1 MQDMAQSI
9 FIQKPTEVLPNMTP
23 VQEVVNTASSG
34 MSGMEILLLIIGAIV
49 AFFVIRWIVR
59 LLLELWLARYLVY
72 IQVSVPRS
80 DSKLDKEHETKKDFK
95 EKAGIMSLVHNS
107 IWKVPSTSLK
117 YTVLNAIFNHI
128 KFSYEIIYK
137 EWQVFFFI
145 VTYRDLFPT
154 INQTITSIYPDAEVV
169 IRDKKD
175 YITFQDQHSVVRT
188 TSFRKDQDRYF
199 PIKTYKYFE
208 EDPLTTFTN
217 VFGGLKQTDV
227 AVFQVVAKPLSHRYN
242 KKAKKVASEY
252 SKGKYNRGGS
262 WLLSWWLV
270 GKLLAPLGWIV
281 TNFVQNK
288 PDQNPMGASGGDS
301 YKIFNQAE
309 QEAQKMVGENAA
321 QNAFEASMLVLV
333 GSDSEEAAQNGIDSM
348 LASTSVYTNEYCNN
362 LDNNQIL
369 EGMFR
374 PLIRFLHKMAFQ
386 FKLAGFVTR
395 MSPYSVDELTTLYHF
410 PDVNYN
416 KSPIIYWL
424 GYKKVAPPSNLK
436 APKEKLIMVDYVR
449 DGEYILTEDGT
460 RLKTDKYGNIARGA
474 NDGFLTAEDVEI
486 PLQTEGDKRGQ
497 PIDEGKL
504 PKSEEKERMLGGFP
518 VCRESVL
525 LGWNEYR
532 NKKQPI
538 YFDKKDRGRH
548 HYIIGKSW
556 GGKSVLIG
564 YLARQDLWNGEGLGV
579 IDPHGDLIEDIL
591 AFTPKDRARDM
602 VIFDP
607 SDYERPMGLNM
618 LEVISTD
625 PDLRALEKDR
635 ASLDATSIFIKI
647 FGDEI
652 FGPRIQHYFRNGALT
667 LMDDE
672 EDGGTLIDVP
682 RLFVDESF
690 LKYKM
695 SKIKNPVVKAF
706 WDHEYAQ
713 TGDREKQEM
722 IPYFSAKFGPF
733 ITNTTIRNII
743 GQPKSAF
750 NIREI
755 MDNQRCLLV
764 NLSKGKI
771 GDLNAQL
778 LGLVFVSKV
787 NLAAMSRA
795 DVAEKD
801 RRDFYFYVDE
811 FQNFATDTFGEILS
825 EARKYRLALI
835 MAHQFIA
842 QIGGSGEKYKST
854 GKPSIKE
861 AVFGNVGTIM
871 SFKVGAEDAEYLEKE
886 YAPTLSQQDII
897 GIANYTTYCKLNI
910 DNASTRPFDIK
921 TIWDNYYR
929 NDRAAAII
937 KEYSRKMYG
946 RKKQYVDMEIE
957 ARLGITGESVPEDA
971 AEMPVPENTAETPVA
986 DTPQTKT

>member
-1 MQDMAQSI
+1 MAQSI
-9 FIQKPTEVLPNMTP
+9 FIQKTPDIIPNMTP
-23 VQEVVNTASSG
+23 IIQTIERTPG
-34 MSGMEILLLIIGAIV
+34 LTGMEILGLIV
-49 AFFVIRWIVR
+49 AGIIAFFIIRRTVR

-107 IWKVPSTSLK
+107 IWKIPSTSLK
-117 YTVLNAIFNHI
+117 YTVLNFIFDHI

-137 EWQVFFFI
+137 EGQVFFFI

-175 YITFQDQHSVVRT
+175 YISFQDKHSVVRT
-188 TSFRKDQDRYF
+188 TSFRKDQDKYF

-227 AVFQVVAKPLSHRYN
+227 AVFQVIAKPLSHSHN
-242 KKAKKVASEY
+242 TKAKKIASKY
-252 SKGKYNRGGS
+252 SKWTYNRGG
-262 WLLSWWLV
+262 WWFLSWWLI
-270 GKLLAPLGWIV
+270 GKMLAPLWWIV

-288 PDQNPMGASGGDS
+288 PDANPMGASGGDS
-301 YKIFNQAE
+301 FKIFNQAE

-321 QNAFEASMLVLV
+321 QNSFEASMLVLV
-333 GSDSEEAAQNGIDSM
+333 GSDSEEGAQNGIDSM
-348 LASTSVYTNEYCNN
+348 LASTSIYTNEYCNN

-374 PLIRFLHKMAFQ
+374 PFIRFLHMMAFRY
-386 FKLAGFVTR
+386 KLAGFVTR
-395 MSPYSVDELTTLYHF
+395 TSPYSVDELTTLYHF

-424 GYKKVAPPSNLK
+424 WYKKVAPPSNLK
-436 APKEKLIMVDYVR
+436 TPKDKLIMVDYVR
-449 DGEYILTEDGT
+449 EGEYIITEDGT
-460 RLKTDKYGNIARGA
+460 QLKTDKFGNIARWPG
-474 NDGFLTAEDVEI
+474 DGFLTEKDEEI
-486 PLQTEGDKRGQ
+486 ALQTEGDKRGQ
-497 PIDEGKL
+497 PVDEGKL
-504 PKSEEKERMLGGFP
+504 PKSEETERKLGGFP
-518 VCRESVL
+518 VYKESVL

-532 NKKQPI
+532 NKKQPV

-564 YLARQDLWNGEGLGV
+564 YLARQDLWNGEGIAV

-607 SDYERPMGLNM
+607 SDYDRPMGLNM

-625 PDLRALEKDR
+625 PDLRAIEKDR

-672 EDGGTLIDVP
+672 DDGGTLIDVP

-690 LKYKM
+690 LKYKV

-706 WDHEYAQ
+706 WEHEYAQ
-713 TGDREKQEM
+713 TGEREKQEM

-743 GQPKSAF
+743 WQPKSAF

-755 MDNQRCLLV
+755 MDNQRCLMV

-778 LGLVFVSKV
+778 LGLIFVSKV

-795 DVAEKD
+795 DMEEKD
-801 RRDFYFYVDE
+801 RKDFFFYVDE

-825 EARKYRLALI
+825 EARKYKLALI
-835 MAHQFIA
+835 MAHQYIA
-842 QIGGSGEKYKST
+842 QIWGSGEKYKST

-937 KEYSRKMYG
+937 KEYSRKMYA

-957 ARLGITGESVPEDA
+957 ARLGIGQGEIPENI
-971 AEMPVPENTAETPVA
+971 AEITIPETAPVPEKETWA
-986 DTPQTKT
+986 DASQNQT